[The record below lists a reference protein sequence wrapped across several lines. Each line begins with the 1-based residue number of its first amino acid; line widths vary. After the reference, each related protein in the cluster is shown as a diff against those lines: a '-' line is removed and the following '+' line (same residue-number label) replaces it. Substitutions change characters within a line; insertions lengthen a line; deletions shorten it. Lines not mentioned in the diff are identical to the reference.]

1 MDEEEGQDIEPEELS
16 LDDFPDGGLFD
27 PDQTLPYMWGDD
39 PDMTLPRLFGDDGL
53 SEDSHLVEN
62 TSDPSSGSH
71 GDSESDSD
79 EELLNIQFPPEP
91 QRTRAGR
98 EIKLP
103 ARFKD

>member
-1 MDEEEGQDIEPEELS
+1 M
-16 LDDFPDGGLFD
+16 FD
-27 PDQTLPYMWGDD
+27 PDKTLPYMWGDD
-39 PDMTLPRLFGDDGL
+39 PEMTLHILFGDDSL

-79 EELLNIQFPPEP
+79 EELLNIQFLPEP